1 MADNQQQFTL
11 KEITKS
17 FGKDKTED
25 FYDLVNE
32 IKKYDS
38 VIESNLSKNLDNVL
52 QLNKKQFSKLLPFLQ
67 DLSRTSNFASS
78 FFIEKIPVLLSFQLY
93 DEVMNLLIKIK
104 DYNARNVSYF
114 LGSSNLESDDL
125 EDILLSVGIEY
136 FRDLIKSVGEN
147 HSELKAVSASLLV
160 RAKTIN
166 KIVAQKDILLYINIS
181 SQIYK
186 QFGFDITDLFIKK
199 TNEILSVIPLNK
211 ILPVIMKVGARSHN
225 YLEFFL
231 YNPQININ
239 QRGYLKPVKRKQILK
254 CLNKDF
260 SHIFQYVPGI
270 LDDKYILSILIH
282 WNSFSDFQKKNM
294 LSQLTKLDYKE
305 YLLTNP
311 TLAKDVAKIK
321 KITKNNWFSFWQ
333 YPKLEMDSK
342 YVYSQIKKLIFSG
355 KNFSKSEQIIY
366 EAVKELMS
374 SSANARKDI
383 LLNVIRFLEKQA
395 VNKNVKSTLSQL
407 RGLLLNGDVSQE
419 VTALN
424 KGQLVIST
432 WSRDPWVDYSRSDE
446 LYACSNI
453 GDFASYNSPGF
464 LADLNVSNLD
474 IWSNGE
480 RRGRIYL
487 YLALDDKN
495 KVFILVDRINGSDR
509 LLRHQKQLNFILQ
522 TIREYAL
529 SAGIDKIVFNSTVSF
544 NSTPK
549 RFIKYVESVVKHE
562 EYLYIKRCVPSGG
575 VHKTLSSTSVSF
587 LESLNKKEAGI
598 MRGFVMKL
606 SNN

>member
-239 QRGYLKPVKRKQILK
+239 QRGYLKPVKR
-254 CLNKDF
+254 
-260 SHIFQYVPGI
+260 
-270 LDDKYILSILIH
+270 
-282 WNSFSDFQKKNM
+282 
-294 LSQLTKLDYKE
+294 
-305 YLLTNP
+305 
-311 TLAKDVAKIK
+311 K